1 MAHEKHFLLYA
12 SLPLD
17 SVDELWSSAKEGD
30 HDDDGFIFAYIKTV
44 FCFGPAEYCVFILCI
59 TSFVC
64 MCVYVCVYARV
75 GVCLCMCGRVDVCGG
90 VLWCVCWCGG
100 CGVGGSTLCVGLC
113 VYVCCKCM
121 CVCVCV

>member
-64 MCVYVCVYARV
+64 VCVSV
-75 GVCLCMCGRVDVCGG
+75 FV
-90 VLWCVCWCGG
+90 
-100 CGVGGSTLCVGLC
+100 
-113 VYVCCKCM
+113 
-121 CVCVCV
+121 CVCVCVCLHSQWYPLWVLLHQWCVYLYVCLCLCSICVCCAVDWLGV